1 MSQAL
6 CAHVDELTVDLS
18 DLRFADS
25 SVMLDLAMLAR
36 RLRLRGKRLVLH
48 GAQPHIE
55 RLIEFVGMD
64 RLPGVVIAA
73 PAA

>member
-1 MSQAL
+1 M
-6 CAHVDELTVDLS
+6 DELIVDLS

-36 RLRLRGKRLVLH
+36 RLRLRGKQLVLQ

-64 RLPGVVIAA
+64 RLPGVVVGA

>member
-1 MSQAL
+1 M
-6 CAHVDELTVDLS
+6 DLS

-36 RLRLRGKRLVLH
+36 RLRLRGKRLVLY

-64 RLPGVVIAA
+64 RLPGVVVAA

>member
-1 MSQAL
+1 M
-6 CAHVDELTVDLS
+6 DLS
-18 DLRFADS
+18 DLHFADS

-36 RLRLRGKRLVLH
+36 RLRLRGKRLVLQ

-73 PAA
+73 PAS